1 MAVIRKNILTDGS
14 VRDKFISVVKLLKS
28 ETSGRTTADFG
39 ISGASRPVNTY
50 DLFVVWHHKAMTRLT
65 PPNNSAGRNAAHRGP
80 IFCPCRRVMLLLLEQ
95 NLQRVLNDPTF
106 GLPYWDWAKDGDLP
120 AAQQKAATI
129 WKQAYMGGQGDPVST
144 GPFAFQVN
152 NSASWRV
159 RIAGSASGNL
169 VSVNRGLRQVFATS
183 QVSSYIWLNTRLRR
197 RRET

>member
-1 MAVIRKNILTDGS
+1 
-14 VRDKFISVVKLLKS
+14 
-28 ETSGRTTADFG
+28 
-39 ISGASRPVNTY
+39 
-50 DLFVVWHHKAMTRLT
+50 
-65 PPNNSAGRNAAHRGP
+65 
-80 IFCPCRRVMLLLLEQ
+80 
-95 NLQRVLNDPTF
+95 VLNDPTF

-152 NSASWRV
+152 DSASWRV

-169 VSVNRGLRQVFATS
+169 VSVNRGLRRVFATS